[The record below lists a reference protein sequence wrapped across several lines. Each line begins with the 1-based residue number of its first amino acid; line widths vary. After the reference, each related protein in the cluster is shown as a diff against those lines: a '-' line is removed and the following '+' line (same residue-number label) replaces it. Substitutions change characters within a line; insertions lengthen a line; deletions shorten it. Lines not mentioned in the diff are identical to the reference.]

1 MYHRERQSHGESG
14 LRATEMGVLL
24 SSTEGQVGRD
34 AAHNTADMH
43 AERGRSPRASSEM
56 LAAAPAPACGEHA
69 GASADSRAGPP
80 PPPAPPPASFS
91 DEAVG
96 DLLTQLGAWLHS
108 PLQPPPLGSSAA
120 ACATLPCTAEL
131 EAEDA
136 RVPALEAALLLLTWV
151 RFLAPNPNPNSNPN
165 PDANPDPDPN
175 PDPHSNPNPDPNPD
189 PDPNQVGFLALLLA
203 RGGKGVPSPLGL
215 IDCSPAYWV
224 VTAAGFL
231 LLLGVSLASGR
242 RLVARAQLNEVVGR
256 PLAEG
261 DIVWDRHRA
270 AQCMRW
276 TLCAG
281 IVAGLVGVGGGMLL
295 GPLMLQ
301 MGVLPQVSAATT
313 GTMILLTSSSAA
325 ALLLTAGHSPLDYSL
340 AFGLVT
346 MVGAYLGKRVVS
358 LLVQRFQCASLIV
371 LVLGG
376 LITASVAA
384 IGTAGVLDLL
394 EKLEAGELL
403 SSLVVR
409 FPCAVR

>member
-1 MYHRERQSHGESG
+1 M
-14 LRATEMGVLL
+14 
-24 SSTEGQVGRD
+24 
-34 AAHNTADMH
+34 
-43 AERGRSPRASSEM
+43 
-56 LAAAPAPACGEHA
+56 
-69 GASADSRAGPP
+69 
-80 PPPAPPPASFS
+80 
-91 DEAVG
+91 
-96 DLLTQLGAWLHS
+96 LTQLGAWLHS
-108 PLQPPPLGSSAA
+108 PLQPPPLDASAA
-120 ACATLPCTAEL
+120 ARATLPRVTEL

-136 RVPALEAALLLLTWV
+136 RVPVFEAALLLLSWV
-151 RFLAPNPNPNSNPN
+151 GFLAHPNPNPDPNSN
-165 PDANPDPDPN
+165 PDPN
-175 PDPHSNPNPDPNPD
+175 PSPNPKPRPNLNPNPNPDPNPN
-189 PDPNQVGFLALLLA
+189 PHQVGFLALLLA
-203 RGGKGVPSPLGL
+203 RGGKGVPSVLGL
-215 IDCSPAYWV
+215 VDCSPAYWG

-242 RLVARAQLNEVVGR
+242 RLVARAQLNEAVGR

-358 LLVQRFQCASLIV
+358 LLVKRFQCASLIV

-376 LITASVAA
+376 LISASVAA